1 MGTSFL
7 SRSRSMV
14 SLSSRR
20 SSLVPTRRMG
30 VWGQWCRTSGYH
42 CGDGGSDPSPQR
54 LLPEPALEQ
63 AGLPTVTGSTPGPS
77 CFRVTARFGVGQ
89 EHPAGK
95 LQGLSGPPSQGP
107 CSPPPTPPAL
117 ADPTPSRTGTASACK
132 GQFAWVRSSTQRPR
146 SGPVPWAP
154 PALRQMSPGL
164 PYLGSNILKGGW
176 AHQGEADQEHILG
189 RGHRR
194 ERSRGP
200 PCPANPR
207 TSGTPQPAQDH
218 LRSEGRRAAAAGRS
232 PPARQCP
239 TAPG

>member
-1 MGTSFL
+1 MGASFL

-107 CSPPPTPPAL
+107 CSPPPPPRPWQTLHQAEQAL
-117 ADPTPSRTGTASACK
+117 PLPAKDSLPGSGLQPRDPGQDQSPGHPPPSDRCPQGYPTLARTFSKEAGLTKEKQTRNTSWGGGTGGSVQGGLHAPPTP
-132 GQFAWVRSSTQRPR
+132 
-146 SGPVPWAP
+146 
-154 PALRQMSPGL
+154 GL
-164 PYLGSNILKGGW
+164 
-176 AHQGEADQEHILG
+176 
-189 RGHRR
+189 
-194 ERSRGP
+194 RGP
-200 PCPANPR
+200 P
-207 TSGTPQPAQDH
+207 
-218 LRSEGRRAAAAGRS
+218 AGPG
-232 PPARQCP
+232 PP
-239 TAPG
+239 TV